1 MKAKELFYK
10 IIPKGLKS
18 SVMKR
23 QLLQENHMFI
33 SFAQEGE
40 DKILEKYFGEHT
52 NKGFFI
58 DVGANHPH
66 KFSNTFKLYLKGWR
80 GINIDANPG
89 TKKLFD
95 EFRPGDINIETG
107 ISKTPGQLEYHI
119 FEHSLFNTFDKET
132 ALAHSK
138 EFDVKINA
146 VIILPTKPLAA
157 VLDGLNL
164 QLPKIDFLTV
174 DVEGLDLEILES
186 NNWEKYRP
194 EVVLIE
200 VLNTDLENMQENPV
214 YKYLH
219 NLGYKLFAKT
229 YNTLFFTMKPR
240 SIVSN

>member
-1 MKAKELFYK
+1 
-10 IIPKGLKS
+10 
-18 SVMKR
+18 MKR
-23 QLLQENHMFI
+23 QVLRQNHMFI

-52 NKGFFI
+52 NTGFFI

-107 ISKTPGQLEYHI
+107 ISKVPGQLEYHI

-132 ALAHSK
+132 AMAHVK
-138 EFDVKINA
+138 EFDVKITE
-146 VIILPTKPLAA
+146 VVTLETKPLAA
-157 VLDGLNL
+157 VLDALNME
-164 QLPKIDFLTV
+164 LPKIDFLTV

-186 NNWEKYRP
+186 NNWKKYKP
-194 EVVLIE
+194 EVILIE
-200 VLNTDLENMQENPV
+200 VLHSDLENIKDKAV
-214 YKYLH
+214 YQYLH

-229 YNTLFFTMKPR
+229 YNTLFFTNR
-240 SIVSN
+240 QRN